1 MLGTRH
7 TTWEFYPQEEF
18 GHVQKDPGR
27 RHFHSRALK
36 MARRKKREENVR
48 TVFHSL
54 EFVMQLE
61 IQYKRGISAI
71 RKPL

>member
-1 MLGTRH
+1 
-7 TTWEFYPQEEF
+7 
-18 GHVQKDPGR
+18 
-27 RHFHSRALK
+27 
-36 MARRKKREENVR
+36 MAKRKKKKKKGW

-71 RKPL
+71 KKPL